1 MQLTRS
7 AAALVAAGLLWL
19 PSAPLFAQSSNDEEL
34 RNEIKELRQK
44 LERLEQRLE
53 QQAAPAAPTA
63 PATPPAALQQRIDE
77 LDQQVRVLGRKQEIQ
92 QEEQI
97 AKAKADLQSSDATI
111 RQGVGALI
119 SIMSGVALD
128 PQPFDIVFGGKLIEA
143 PPQVRVFNRFLI
155 RGLPAASLPYVY
167 PYGNPLLHILG
178 IRV

>member
-19 PSAPLFAQSSNDEEL
+19 PSAPLLAQSSNDEEL

-97 AKAKADLQSSDATI
+97 AKAKDCLLYTSDA
-111 RQGVGALI
+111 A
-119 SIMSGVALD
+119 D
-128 PQPFDIVFGGKLIEA
+128 D
-143 PPQVRVFNRFLI
+143 
-155 RGLPAASLPYVY
+155 
-167 PYGNPLLHILG
+167 
-178 IRV
+178 